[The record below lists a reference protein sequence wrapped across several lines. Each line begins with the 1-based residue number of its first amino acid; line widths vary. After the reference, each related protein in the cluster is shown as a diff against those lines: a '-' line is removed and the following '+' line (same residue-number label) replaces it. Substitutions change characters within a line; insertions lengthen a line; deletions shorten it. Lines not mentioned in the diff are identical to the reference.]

1 MLNKEN
7 SQSVSN
13 NKNSTINQA
22 ARDIVINGLQPC
34 DVVQI
39 VNTIVASK
47 LAEYAA
53 NAQLTARER
62 LDAFEE
68 KLLEEVS
75 KKVKGKINRFNEPA
89 IQFATREAALGFVR
103 SGDETQGEEL
113 VDLLIE
119 RIKAEE
125 HTTEQNLIDQAIRIL
140 PTLSVKSM
148 AILITLAY
156 RDLFFHGDNGQY
168 KEWLSCI
175 SPVLQELSKVK
186 SLDVAYLQQTGCA
199 FSVQGINAH
208 DSFEVDLL
216 KNEDLFF
223 AHELKGTQYHDAIRI
238 LGLTEVENGITGFC
252 SVDDLKKTLSVL
264 ILNVKEKTIAFKVT
278 STRALVDFFDKDD
291 DKELLAKME
300 QITKLKTPFSM
311 AKVRECL
318 MELSPFWK
326 DGFELLNKGNVVALK
341 PTAVGYYIA
350 CRQLAKLSGRTI
362 GIDLFYGQG

>member
-113 VDLLIE
+113 V
-119 RIKAEE
+119 
-125 HTTEQNLIDQAIRIL
+125 
-140 PTLSVKSM
+140 
-148 AILITLAY
+148 
-156 RDLFFHGDNGQY
+156 
-168 KEWLSCI
+168 C
-175 SPVLQELSKVK
+175 
-186 SLDVAYLQQTGCA
+186 
-199 FSVQGINAH
+199 
-208 DSFEVDLL
+208 
-216 KNEDLFF
+216 
-223 AHELKGTQYHDAIRI
+223 
-238 LGLTEVENGITGFC
+238 
-252 SVDDLKKTLSVL
+252 
-264 ILNVKEKTIAFKVT
+264 
-278 STRALVDFFDKDD
+278 
-291 DKELLAKME
+291 
-300 QITKLKTPFSM
+300 
-311 AKVRECL
+311 
-318 MELSPFWK
+318 
-326 DGFELLNKGNVVALK
+326 
-341 PTAVGYYIA
+341 
-350 CRQLAKLSGRTI
+350 
-362 GIDLFYGQG
+362 

>member
-156 RDLFFHGDNGQY
+156 RD
-168 KEWLSCI
+168 
-175 SPVLQELSKVK
+175 
-186 SLDVAYLQQTGCA
+186 
-199 FSVQGINAH
+199 
-208 DSFEVDLL
+208 
-216 KNEDLFF
+216 
-223 AHELKGTQYHDAIRI
+223 
-238 LGLTEVENGITGFC
+238 
-252 SVDDLKKTLSVL
+252 
-264 ILNVKEKTIAFKVT
+264 
-278 STRALVDFFDKDD
+278 
-291 DKELLAKME
+291 
-300 QITKLKTPFSM
+300 
-311 AKVRECL
+311 
-318 MELSPFWK
+318 
-326 DGFELLNKGNVVALK
+326 
-341 PTAVGYYIA
+341 
-350 CRQLAKLSGRTI
+350 
-362 GIDLFYGQG
+362 

>member
-125 HTTEQNLIDQAIRIL
+125 HTTEQNLIDQAIKIL

-175 SPVLQELSKVK
+175 NPVLQELSKVK

-199 FSVQGINAH
+199 FGVQGINAH

-223 AHELKGTQYHDAIRI
+223 AHELKGTQYYDAIRI
-238 LGLTEVENGITGFC
+238 LGLTEVENGGTGLC
-252 SVDDLKKTLSVL
+252 SVDDLKKALSVL
-264 ILNVKEKTIAFKVT
+264 
-278 STRALVDFFDKDD
+278 
-291 DKELLAKME
+291 
-300 QITKLKTPFSM
+300 
-311 AKVRECL
+311 
-318 MELSPFWK
+318 
-326 DGFELLNKGNVVALK
+326 
-341 PTAVGYYIA
+341 
-350 CRQLAKLSGRTI
+350 
-362 GIDLFYGQG
+362 